1 MLILLALAL
10 MVGTA
15 CGAMLSFEMHTPED
29 QRNSWRHWASFAA
42 VALLVTVAMVAAE
55 AVNEATPSSAA
66 VKGWCVLA
74 LAVGAGLAYWQ
85 VTRRLRKAAARSDRS
100 A

>member
-15 CGAMLSFEMHTPED
+15 CGAMLSFEMHTPEEK
-29 QRNSWRHWASFAA
+29 RNSWRHWVNFVGVA
-42 VALLVTVAMVAAE
+42 VVVSLAMVAAE
-55 AVNEATPSSAA
+55 AVNESDPPSQA
-66 VKGWCVLA
+66 VKGWCLLV

-85 VTRRLRKAAARSDRS
+85 VTRRLQKASRGAD
-100 A
+100 